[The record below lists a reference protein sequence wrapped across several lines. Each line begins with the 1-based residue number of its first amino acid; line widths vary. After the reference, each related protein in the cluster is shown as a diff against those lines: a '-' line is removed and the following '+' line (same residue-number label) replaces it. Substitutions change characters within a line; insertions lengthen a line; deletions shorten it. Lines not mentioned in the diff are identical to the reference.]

1 MDNRINGIFLSFSSL
16 HFELSP
22 GHRVIDNFSD
32 CIVFN
37 LHSKQKEDK
46 NHACQLNNI
55 VIESSSSPSTAIVV
69 TDASIKNN
77 TAIFILHTYTHNYPI
92 AKTVYHAVHVTSSEA
107 KLFII
112 RCGINQ
118 ASNQDGISKIIVIT
132 DSIHVAK
139 KIFNSSSHPL

>member
-1 MDNRINGIFLSFSSL
+1 MDNKINGIFPFFSPL
-16 HFELSP
+16 HFKLSS

-37 LHSKQKEDK
+37 LHSKWKEDK
-46 NHACQLNNI
+46 NHACQLDNM
-55 VIESSSSPSTAIVV
+55 VIESSSFPSTAIVV
-69 TDASIKNN
+69 TNTSIKNN
-77 TAIFILHTYTHNYPI
+77 TATFISHTHTHNYLI

-107 KLFII
+107 KLFAI

-118 ASNQDGISKIIVIT
+118 ASNQDGISNIIVIT